1 MRGSRQKASLW
12 KTVER
17 STFWAT
23 FARGNDLYELIV
35 KIDWLESRMP
45 LFKANCLTRKESSPR
60 AKVRPCSS
68 ASPNPGCE
76 LFCSTCTCRRTI
88 LCHSGTRCP
97 RLTRRRLGWLGQ
109 FDSASP
115 ERLITS
121 CREPPRHFLTC
132 RDFQTLARADASG
145 TGSPFYWRGSL
156 VGVENLVR
164 RHSANCLRP
173 STPVPG
179 RGRNPPS
186 LTKRDGHSCCTCLCK
201 KVQSQQDF
209 SQLVRLPSITP

>member
-1 MRGSRQKASLW
+1 MRAQTLDRNSTAYRIGPNSRTLSPESAPAGNTVQSSAHDKKPASG

-23 FARGNDLYELIV
+23 FARGNDRYELIV
-35 KIDWLESRMP
+35 KIDWSESRMP

-76 LFCSTCTCRRTI
+76 LFCSTCTSRRTI
-88 LCHSGTRCP
+88 LCHSGARP
-97 RLTRRRLGWLGQ
+97 SRLTRRRLGWLGH

-115 ERLITS
+115 ERLIPS

-132 RDFQTLARADASG
+132 RHLQTLARADASG
-145 TGSPFYWRGSL
+145 TGSLFYWWGSL
-156 VGVENLVR
+156 VGVESLVS
-164 RHSANCLRP
+164 SAL
-173 STPVPG
+173 SE
-179 RGRNPPS
+179 
-186 LTKRDGHSCCTCLCK
+186 
-201 KVQSQQDF
+201 
-209 SQLVRLPSITP
+209 